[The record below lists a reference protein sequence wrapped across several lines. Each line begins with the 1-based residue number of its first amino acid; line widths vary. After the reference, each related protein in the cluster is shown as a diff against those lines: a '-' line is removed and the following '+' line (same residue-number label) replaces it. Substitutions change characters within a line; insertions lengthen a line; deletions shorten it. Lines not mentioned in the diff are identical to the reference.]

1 MVIDEGKPKYSDMNL
16 LLFQEQFRS
25 EDDCHQWLFNT
36 RWPNGF
42 YCPACGHEKYS
53 LISTR
58 RLYKCTNCSHQASI
72 TAGTIFHKTKT
83 PLLKWFWLSFRMS
96 TSKTGVSIAEMQRE
110 LDIKD
115 YKTIWVMAHKIRKA
129 MADRDAQYK
138 LAGLV
143 EIDKSFFGPDSTGKR
158 GRGAENKELVIVT
171 VSSWTDKKGKEHPGF
186 AHAFVV
192 NDASAETIESVLKR
206 LNMPDDEILPFIER
220 IRTDGW
226 RSYQTVANDLGIV
239 HYRVVLRDPRDSMKL
254 LPWTHRIIANAKT
267 VLAGPHRGVSA
278 KHLQR
283 YLSEVCYRF
292 NRRFWHKQS
301 FHRLLRA
308 CVSTTTITRD
318 ELMAK

>member
-1 MVIDEGKPKYSDMNL
+1 MVIDEGKPRYNEMNL

-25 EDDCHQWLFNT
+25 EEDCHRWLFDT

-42 YCPACGHEKYS
+42 HCPTCGHEKYS

-58 RLYKCTNCSHQASI
+58 RLYKCANCSYQASI

-83 PLLKWFWLSFRMS
+83 PLLKWFWLNFRMS

-115 YKTIWVMAHKIRKA
+115 YKTIWVIAHKIRKA

-143 EIDKSFFGPDSTGKR
+143 EIDESFFGPDSTGKR
-158 GRGAENKELVIVT
+158 GRGAEDKELVIVA
-171 VSSWTDKKGKEHPGF
+171 VSAWTDNKGKEHPSF
-186 AHAFVV
+186 AHAFVAT
-192 NDASAETIESVLKR
+192 DASAATIESILKR
-206 LNMPDDEILPFIER
+206 LGMADDEISPFVER

-226 RSYQTVANDLGIV
+226 RSYQTAAKDLGIV
-239 HYRVVLRDPRDSMKL
+239 HYRVVLRDPKDSMKL
-254 LPWTHRIIANAKT
+254 LPWTHRIIANAKC
-267 VLAGPHRGVSA
+267 VLSGPHRGVSP

-292 NRRFWHKQS
+292 NRRFWHKQA

-308 CVSTTTITRD
+308 CVSTTTITRG
-318 ELMAK
+318 ELMA